1 MGDKLKAKIFNIQR
15 MSLHDGPGIRTTIFF
30 SGCNL
35 RCKWC
40 HNPEAFMEVPTERE
54 TPRICAAAYTLKT
67 DELVKIVSRDMLMY
81 EVSSGGVTC
90 SGGEPLLQAEVL
102 AELLLKLKKMSIHT
116 AVDTA
121 GDVPFALFE
130 KVIPFT
136 DVFLF
141 DLKHWDDR
149 IHKKYTGVSNKRILA
164 NFNTL
169 EQVAKIIVR
178 IPVIDT
184 IQNEN
189 CRPFVDI
196 LKDRKNVEFVEL
208 LPYHSLGEQKYRE
221 LGVKVPSY
229 KSPTEKSLAQMKELL
244 ERNHIPVKVSGKFKK

>member
-149 IHKKYTGVSNKRILA
+149 IHKKYTGVSNKG
-164 NFNTL
+164 
-169 EQVAKIIVR
+169 
-178 IPVIDT
+178 
-184 IQNEN
+184 
-189 CRPFVDI
+189 
-196 LKDRKNVEFVEL
+196 
-208 LPYHSLGEQKYRE
+208 Y
-221 LGVKVPSY
+221 
-229 KSPTEKSLAQMKELL
+229 
-244 ERNHIPVKVSGKFKK
+244 